1 MHAQVGS
8 ETKVVVISRHNAHN
22 LRRSATRWLIAPL
35 ACSRGSTKSC
45 TTGQTVTPGKMTKV
59 WLAPVHASGTKS
71 CTVLTWIS
79 IYWFSRAGPAAS
91 VRIYF
96 EVMNGREDTPLSLPY
111 PKIPMGASFFPEDI
125 HVFPKAYVSA
135 VLSRTI
141 LIDTL

>member
-1 MHAQVGS
+1 MVQ
-8 ETKVVVISRHNAHN
+8 
-22 LRRSATRWLIAPL
+22 
-35 ACSRGSTKSC
+35 
-45 TTGQTVTPGKMTKV
+45 
-59 WLAPVHASGTKS
+59 SGTKS
-71 CTVLTWIS
+71 CAVLTWIS

-96 EVMNGREDTPLSLPY
+96 EVMKGRDDTPLELPY
-111 PKIPMGASFFPEDI
+111 PKIPMGASFFPKDI